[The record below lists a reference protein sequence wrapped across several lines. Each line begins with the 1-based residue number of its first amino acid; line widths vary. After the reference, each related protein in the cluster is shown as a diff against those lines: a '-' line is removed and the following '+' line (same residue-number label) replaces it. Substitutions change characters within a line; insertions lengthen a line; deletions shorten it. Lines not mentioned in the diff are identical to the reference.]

1 MGQRISPEK
10 AKELNENWRGNNG
23 VGPGPVVHAAGFKDT
38 YETWFSV
45 EELEAYLAYVKKN
58 IPKDENPGI
67 RIYFG
72 NYGANGSPRK
82 NYSTSFL
89 APTRQVKN
97 DVAGATSNENVY
109 TLDAYNDGDQKWP
122 PDPYEIPQ

>member
-1 MGQRISPEK
+1 MGQRILPDK
-10 AKELNENWRGNNG
+10 AEELNDNWRGNNG

-45 EELEAYLAYVKKN
+45 EELENYLDYVKKN
-58 IPKDENPGI
+58 IPAEENPGI

-72 NYGANGSPRK
+72 NYGASGSPRK

-89 APTRQVKN
+89 APTREVKN
-97 DVAGATSNENVY
+97 EVEGSTSNENDY
-109 TLDAYNDGDQKWP
+109 SLEAYNDGNQNYP
-122 PDPYEIPQ
+122 PVPYKP